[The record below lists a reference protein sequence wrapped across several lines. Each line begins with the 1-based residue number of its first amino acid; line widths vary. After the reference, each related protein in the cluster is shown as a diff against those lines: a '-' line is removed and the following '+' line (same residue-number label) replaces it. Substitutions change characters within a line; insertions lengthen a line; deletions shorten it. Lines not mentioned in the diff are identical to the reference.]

1 MRMSTQNSSAEN
13 STSSLVNNVDELVIN
28 WHITEACNY
37 NCRYCFA
44 KWGKP
49 NELHRSLPEI
59 EMFLDNLSEYFIKG
73 SPPLKNELGYESVRL
88 NFAGGEPMML
98 GSTFF
103 IALMLAKQKG
113 FKTSI
118 ITNGHYLINGYL
130 DLPKNVLDMVG
141 ISFDSQYLSTLKKI
155 GRVDRKGNS
164 LSVQDLKAALG
175 NLVSTQKGIKTKI
188 NTVVNIHNCDED
200 FSELITMLKPY
211 KWKVFQAMPYG
222 VDELLI
228 SRKKFDNFV
237 AAHSGMG
244 LPIFAES
251 NSTMTESYLM
261 IDPKGRF
268 YQNSSN
274 ESGYVYSESI
284 NLCGV
289 ENALVQIEF
298 NPIAFSSRYRKV
310 DVDVVEL

>member
-1 MRMSTQNSSAEN
+1 MSIQNSSTEN
-13 STSSLVNNVDELVIN
+13 STTLLVNNVDELVIN

-37 NCRYCFA
+37 SCSYCLA

-73 SPPLKNELGYESVRL
+73 SPPIKNELGYESVRL

-103 IALMLAKQKG
+103 IALILAKQKG
-113 FKTSI
+113 FKTSV
-118 ITNGHYLINGYL
+118 ITNGHYLINSSL
-130 DLPKNVLDMVG
+130 EFPKNVLDMVG
-141 ISFDSQYLSTLKKI
+141 ISFDSQYLSTRMKI
-155 GRVDRKGNS
+155 GRSDRKGNS
-164 LSVQDLKAALG
+164 LSVEELKTAIG

-188 NTVVNIHNCDED
+188 NTVVSSLNCEED
-200 FSELITMLKPY
+200 FSELITELKPS
-211 KWKVFQAMPYG
+211 KWKVLQVMPYG
-222 VDELLI
+222 DDELLI
-228 SRKKFDNFV
+228 SRKKFDNFF
-237 AAHSGMG
+237 AAHSGIG

-274 ESGYVYSESI
+274 GSGYVYSESI

-289 ENALVQIEF
+289 KKALVQIEF
-298 NPIAFSSRYRKV
+298 NPIAFSSSYRKV

>member
-1 MRMSTQNSSAEN
+1 MSTQNSSAEN
-13 STSSLVNNVDELVIN
+13 STSSLVNVDELVIN

-37 NCRYCFA
+37 NCSYCFA

-49 NELHRSLPEI
+49 KELHRSLPEI
-59 EMFLDNLSEYFIKG
+59 ERFLDNLSEYFIQG
-73 SPPLKNELGYESVRL
+73 FHPLKKELSYESVRL

-113 FKTSI
+113 FKTSV
-118 ITNGHYLINGYL
+118 ITNGHYLINSRL
-130 DLPKNVLDMVG
+130 EFPKNVLDMVG
-141 ISFDSQYLSTLKKI
+141 ISFDSQDLNTRVKI
-155 GRVDRKGNS
+155 GRSDRKGNS
-164 LSVQDLKAALG
+164 LNVEELKTAIG

-188 NTVVNIHNCDED
+188 NTVVNSLNCEED
-200 FSELITMLKPY
+200 FSELITELKLF
-211 KWKVFQAMPYG
+211 KWKVLQAMPYG
-222 VDELLI
+222 DDELLI
-228 SRKKFDNFV
+228 SRDKFDNFV
-237 AAHSGMG
+237 ATHSGIG

-274 ESGYVYSESI
+274 GSGYVYSESI

-298 NPIAFSSRYRKV
+298 SPIVFSSRYRKV